1 MGRKLKGPGELKVG
15 KKFQYLDLP
24 KNMEECFF
32 DLELQEVKELD
43 SGNIAF
49 EWTVID
55 TDTKVKV
62 DSIISSML
70 YPFQKLAEVYFWKEL
85 FAIAIALEGK
95 EFTQKRVDKKKRV
108 YKKVRKAFMNNDEKY
123 IGQRARC
130 VLKTRIKEDGETTVD
145 RVWEALTDD
154 SDDE

>member
-15 KKFQYLDLP
+15 KKFQYVDLP
-24 KNMEECFF
+24 KNMEECYF

-55 TDTKVKV
+55 TDTKVKI
-62 DSIISSML
+62 DSTISSML

-95 EFTQKRVDKKKRV
+95 ELTQKRIDKKKAA
-108 YKKVRKAFMNNDEKY
+108 YKKVQKAFMNNDEKY
-123 IGQRARC
+123 IGKRLR
-130 VLKTRIKEDGETTVD
+130 VSLKTRLNDDGETRTD
-145 RVWEALTDD
+145 KTWEPIEDD
-154 SDDE
+154 DDE